1 MFLKKFQIGF
11 LNKFFKKSGDKQ
23 EVLSITSGSERPA
36 DVINVFNYKP
46 ASEGD
51 ELKSLNIEQGTVIYY
66 RTIDKF
72 LVYRVVSYST
82 SEQYNMC
89 NVDLNEFETLD
100 DLKEFYNKCFLKV
113 NFINLLSV
121 DYVYLF
127 KSGIHVEGQDLRT
140 NNQILNDK
148 IVHCL
153 FSNGFLNDVLI
164 YTDRF
169 NVEFYRPF
177 DGNYTKRNIDG
188 WSYEIVDKYLK
199 EGRMKMFLSSETLF
213 IYDKIVKQMKSE
225 PSSLLLELKYTCDGN
240 GNSLDACSNLG
251 IQIS

>member
-11 LNKFFKKSGDKQ
+11 LNKFFKKSNNVQ
-23 EVLSITSGSERPA
+23 EVLSITSGSERPS
-36 DVINVFNYKP
+36 DVVNVFNYKP
-46 ASEGD
+46 STDGE
-51 ELKSLNIEQGTVIYY
+51 ELRSLNIEEGTVIYY

-82 SEQYNMC
+82 SQNYNLC

-100 DLKEFYNKCFLKV
+100 ELKEFYSNSFIKV

-148 IVHCL
+148 IIHCL
-153 FSNGFLNDVLI
+153 YSNGFLQDVLI
-164 YTDRF
+164 HTDKF
-169 NVEFYRPF
+169 NVEFYKPF
-177 DGNYTKRNIDG
+177 DGSYSKRSKEG
-188 WSYEIVDKYLK
+188 WSYEVIDSYLK
-199 EGRMKMFLSSETLF
+199 EGRMKMFLSSDTLF
-213 IYDKIVKQMKSE
+213 FYDSMSKQIKSE
-225 PSSLLLELKYTCDGN
+225 PSYLLMELKYTCEGN
-240 GNSLDACSNLG
+240 GNSLNSCSNLG

>member
-11 LNKFFKKSGDKQ
+11 LNKLFKKSNDVQ

-36 DVINVFNYKP
+36 DVVNVFNYKP
-46 ASEGD
+46 STSGE
-51 ELKSLNIEQGTVIYY
+51 ELRNLNIEEGTVIYY

-82 SEQYNMC
+82 SEKYNLC
-89 NVDLNEFETLD
+89 NVDLSEFDTLD
-100 DLKEFYNKCFLKV
+100 ELKEFYTNSFLKV

-140 NNQILNDK
+140 ANQILNDK

-153 FSNGFLNDVLI
+153 YSNGFLCDVLI
-164 YTDRF
+164 HTDKF
-169 NVEFYRPF
+169 NVEFYKPF
-177 DGNYTKRNIDG
+177 DGNYSKKNADG

-199 EGRMKMFLSSETLF
+199 EGRMKMFLSSDTLF
-213 IYDKIVKQMKSE
+213 FYDKMIKQMKSE
-225 PSSLLLELKYTCDGN
+225 PSSLLIELKYTCEGN
-240 GNSLDACSNLG
+240 GDSLNSCSNLG